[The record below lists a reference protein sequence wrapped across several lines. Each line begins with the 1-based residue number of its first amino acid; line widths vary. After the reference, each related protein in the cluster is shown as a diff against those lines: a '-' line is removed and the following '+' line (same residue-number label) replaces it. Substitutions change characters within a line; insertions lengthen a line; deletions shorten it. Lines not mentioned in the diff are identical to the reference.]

1 MKKFTDGHGSVWAF
15 EADGS
20 QDAFIPR
27 GLMPITEAQA
37 LAILNPAPTIVQAQ
51 ATQIALIS
59 AACGA
64 AVIAGLNSSALGAAH
79 SYPTKPNDQQN
90 LSSSV
95 LASLMPNNQAG
106 WTTQL
111 LCADT
116 NGNWAFV
123 AHSASQVQQVGQD
136 IKALI
141 TAMIVK
147 YTTLAGQVMAASTV
161 AAVQNINWS

>member
-1 MKKFTDGHGSVWAF
+1 MKKYTDGKGGVWAF

-20 QDAFIPR
+20 QDKFIPV
-27 GLMPITEAQA
+27 GLVLITEAQA
-37 LAILNPAPTIVQAQ
+37 LAILNPAPTLAQAQ
-51 ATQIALIS
+51 AAQIGLIS

-64 AVIAGLNSSALGAAH
+64 AMIAGLSSSALGSAH
-79 SYPTKPNDQQN
+79 SYPTKQNDQLN

-95 LASLMPNNQAG
+95 LASLMPNNPTG

-111 LCADT
+111 WCADV
-116 NGNWAFV
+116 NSNWAFV

-147 YTTLAGQVMAASTV
+147 NTTLAGQVIAATTV
-161 AAVQNINWS
+161 SAVQLIAWS